1 MSFRYGTTL
10 RTHITKIKKEHH
22 MNSLSETIIKKFKK
36 DPNELNIF
44 VSLTATI
51 SEYQDD
57 SHHYNDFMNM
67 DSFDRE
73 AIASTIAAGLVAEFM
88 PIIFSDFEIELLS
101 ELYIPELNAI
111 KDTAVKALVR
121 QESISTIR
129 VVIVK
134 QLTAISN
141 EIERPITWQCM

>member
-1 MSFRYGTTL
+1 
-10 RTHITKIKKEHH
+10 
-22 MNSLSETIIKKFKK
+22 MNRLSETIIKKFKK
-36 DPNELNIF
+36 EPNELNSF
-44 VSLTATI
+44 VSLSATI
-51 SEYQDD
+51 NEYQDD

-73 AIASTIAAGLVAEFM
+73 AIASTVAAGLVDEFM

-141 EIERPITWQCM
+141 EIERPLTWQCV